1 MLRRVR
7 SSAAGAVYCVVTIFV
22 LIGNLVAC
30 GPITPLAS
38 SSGDSPSE
46 FGLRDFDLGLQAELN
61 GDYAAARDAYLRALA
76 AASSVGADSGFVA
89 DITYNLGRM
98 SGYLCDFRTAEAML
112 QQSLR
117 LVESRTLTMTPA
129 VSRRLFELGRL
140 AIDEDRFVEAVAFFE
155 RALPVLENLKMV
167 AEDPLG
173 FAYVLDEL
181 AYALDGAGQTDRA
194 VSVRLRSSE
203 LREKSGHAVMQFR
216 PKHFAQGCAETS
228 TNRDWPAAHQN
239 WSVMVK
245 FASKVDTPIADY
257 AEFLFEHG
265 RALGVLCD
273 FSEAERNLR
282 QAQYYFDRINGP
294 GHLVLVELARL
305 NLAQKRYLSALT
317 HFDEIFKRV
326 ANDDLG
332 EIEPGWYEKIANEYA
347 DALSAVGRD
356 ALADEKRNL
365 LHSDTNQSPRVNEY
379 RTPYGSQCTESDSG
393 IMG

>member
-1 MLRRVR
+1 MLLQVR
-7 SSAAGAVYCVVTIFV
+7 SSAAVGRRSA
-22 LIGNLVAC
+22 LIVFTLISLLIAC
-30 GPITPLAS
+30 GPITPLQTNN
-38 SSGDSPSE
+38 GDPPAA

-61 GDYAAARDAYLRALA
+61 GDYTAARDAYLRALA
-76 AASSVGADSGFVA
+76 AASSFGADPGFVA

-117 LVESRTLTMTPA
+117 LVESRTLSLTPA

-140 AIDEDRFVEAVAFFE
+140 AIDEGRFTDAVAYFE

-167 AEDPLG
+167 ADDPLG

-181 AYALDGAGQTDRA
+181 AYALDGADQTDRA
-194 VSVRLRSSE
+194 ARIRLRSTD
-203 LREKSGHAVMQFR
+203 LREKNGHTVMQFR

-228 TNRDWPAAHQN
+228 TNRDWPTAHQY

-245 FASKVDTPIADY
+245 FASKVDTPLADY
-257 AEFLFEHG
+257 AGFLFEHG

-273 FSEAERNLR
+273 FTEAERVLQ
-282 QAQYYFDRINGP
+282 QAQHYFERIKGP
-294 GHLVLVELARL
+294 AHLVLIELARL

-317 HFDEIFKRV
+317 HFDEILKRV
-326 ANDDLG
+326 ANGDLG
-332 EIEPGWYEKIANEYA
+332 EIEPGWHEIIVNEYA
-347 DALSAVGRD
+347 DALRAVGRD

-365 LHSDTNQSPRVNEY
+365 LHPDSNQPPRVMEY